1 VTLRLARQCR
11 RVRGHRSQPRPW
23 FCSASR
29 GTPFRYCVL
38 VLDPLIK
45 LLGVLV
51 LDPFVLVLDP
61 FVLVLDPLI
70 KRDFRAIEAG
80 FSSNLL

>member
-61 FVLVLDPLI
+61 LI